1 LEFDAGSLRDWRLAA
16 AILAGAIAGKIIGGH
31 VGARLAKLS
40 SQESWAVGI
49 GMNGRG
55 IMELVIA
62 NIAYSNGFIEQELFT
77 ILVLMA
83 VVTTFVTPILL
94 KWAFSKIPPTNS

>member
-1 LEFDAGSLRDWRLAA
+1 M
-16 AILAGAIAGKIIGGH
+16 
-31 VGARLAKLS
+31 ARLN

-62 NIAYSNGFIEQELFT
+62 NIAYSNGFIERELFT

-83 VVTTFVTPILL
+83 VVTTFATPILL
-94 KWAFSKIPPTNS
+94 KWAFSKISANGV